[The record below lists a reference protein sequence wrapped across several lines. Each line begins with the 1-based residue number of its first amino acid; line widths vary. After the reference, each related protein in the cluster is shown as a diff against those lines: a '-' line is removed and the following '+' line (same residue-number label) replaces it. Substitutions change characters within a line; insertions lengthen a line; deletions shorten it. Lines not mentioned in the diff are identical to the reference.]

1 MNMNIE
7 NLKAIGLTYKEA
19 SLYLA
24 SLQEGLSSITELA
37 KIAKLKRP
45 TAYLVLEDL
54 LHKHLII
61 PVPVGKLTHYKAGD
75 PVFLA
80 KDIEIKRTLIANIL
94 PELKYM
100 YKHSLKLKTIKID
113 IKKTRSLIIEKKQ
126 TTSKKPQSIFTVNK
140 FFFSFNKKK

>member
-1 MNMNIE
+1 MNIE
-7 NLKAIGLTYKEA
+7 NLIATGLTHKEA

-24 SLQEGLSSITELA
+24 ALQEGLSSITDLA

-45 TAYLVLEDL
+45 TAYLVLENL

-61 PVPVGKLTHYKAGD
+61 QVPVGKLTHYKAGD

-80 KDIEIKRTLIANIL
+80 KDIESKRALIANLL

-100 YKHSLKLKTIKID
+100 YKHSLKLKTIKIN
-113 IKKTRSLIIEKKQ
+113 IKKTQSLIIEKKQ
-126 TTSKKPQSIFTVNK
+126 STSKKTRSIFTVNK
-140 FFFSFNKKK
+140 FFSSFNKKK

>member
-1 MNMNIE
+1 MQ
-7 NLKAIGLTYKEA
+7 LLGYGP
-19 SLYLA
+19 
-24 SLQEGLSSITELA
+24 GLSSITDLA

-54 LHKHLII
+54 LRKHLII
-61 PVPVGKLTHYKAGD
+61 PVPVGKLIHYKAGD

-80 KDIEIKRTLIANIL
+80 TDIETKRTLIANLL

-113 IKKTRSLIIEKKQ
+113 IKKTRNLIIEKKQ
-126 TTSKKPQSIFTVNK
+126 TKSEKPQGIFTVNK
-140 FFFSFNKKK
+140 FFFSFTKKK